1 MQEQAF
7 QDVHGSPQPA
17 SRARSG
23 DQQQADELEARRIA
37 AFGREIEALRREIE
51 PQLGE
56 EDAQHIRKIGRLS
69 RQLEWLGRGLI
80 HFSFEPV
87 GWGLGTAALWAHK
100 SLELMEIGHMALHGA
115 YDGLPDA
122 ERFQSE
128 RFHWK
133 APIDEAR
140 WKIGHNVR
148 HHQYTNIQGRDPDLN
163 FGQLRLSARVPYRAA
178 HVLQPV
184 TNLFSWFGFTT
195 AINLHVT
202 GLLQVY
208 LNQPAS
214 EAPGESQRATVAEA
228 HRTFLSKWSRY
239 YGREYVLFPLLAGP
253 FFGKVL
259 LANWLSDVGRDFYAG
274 AIIYCGHVGARD
286 FPSDAE
292 PATRAHWYAMQVEA
306 ARDVELPA
314 WLSILSGAL
323 DLQIEHHLFPR
334 FPPNR
339 LRQVAPRVRAICR
352 EYGVDYHSD
361 SWPRSLRAVFGE
373 LRRLAARDAKIAA

>member
-1 MQEQAF
+1 MLEQATREIKNAPR
-7 QDVHGSPQPA
+7 VP
-17 SRARSG
+17 SRAKSEAPSPS
-23 DQQQADELEARRIA
+23 DSLEDRRIA
-37 AFGREIEALRREIE
+37 AFGREIDALRREIE
-51 PQLGE
+51 PLLGE
-56 EDAQHIRKIGRLS
+56 EDAQHIRSIGKLS
-69 RQLEWLGRGLI
+69 QRLEWLGRGLI

-87 GWGLGTAALWAHK
+87 SWGLGTAALWAHK

-115 YDGLPDA
+115 YDGLPDT

-128 RFHWK
+128 HFHWK
-133 APIDEAR
+133 APIDEAS
-140 WKIGHNVR
+140 WKVGHNVR
-148 HHQYTNIQGRDPDLN
+148 HHQYTNIEGRDPDLN
-163 FGQLRLSARVPYRAA
+163 FGQLRLSPRVPYQAA

-184 TNLFSWFGFTT
+184 TNVFSWFGFAT

-214 EAPGESQRATVAEA
+214 EAPGEGARGTVADA
-228 HRTFLSKWSRY
+228 HRTFLSKWARY
-239 YGREYVLFPLLAGP
+239 YGREYLLFPLLAGP

-259 LANWLSDVGRDFYAG
+259 LANWLSDVGRDLYAG

-286 FPSDAE
+286 FPSDTE
-292 PATRAHWYAMQVEA
+292 PATRAHWYVMQVEA
-306 ARDVELPA
+306 ARDVEQPR
-314 WLSILSGAL
+314 WLSILSGGL

-339 LRQVAPRVRAICR
+339 LRQVAPRVREICR
-352 EYGVDYHSD
+352 EYGVEHHSD

-373 LRRLAARDAKIAA
+373 LRRLASRNATIAA